1 VNARANEAMRRGS
14 RKTERGERAERKAGG
29 RRCPICGK
37 PTVQEYRPFCS
48 KHCADI
54 DLGRWLDG
62 RYAVP
67 GEPLGAEKD
76 DEDDKKD

>member
-1 VNARANEAMRRGS
+1 MSARQRQVPGKTGKAPARRP
-14 RKTERGERAERKAGG
+14 T
-29 RRCPICGK
+29 CPLCGK
-37 PTVQEYRPFCS
+37 PQSHDYRPFCS

-67 GEPLGAEKD
+67 GEKVAKVEGNDAD
-76 DEDDKKD
+76 DEERQA

>member
-1 VNARANEAMRRGS
+1 MSKCV
-14 RKTERGERAERKAGG
+14 
-29 RRCPICGK
+29 ICGK
-37 PTVQEYRPFCS
+37 PQDEKYRPFCS

-67 GEPLGAEKD
+67 GEQIGAEN
-76 DEDDKKD
+76 EDKEEKN

>member
-1 VNARANEAMRRGS
+1 MNARANAPRPGCG
-14 RKTERGERAERKAGG
+14 KTAKEERAERKKGG
-29 RRCPICGK
+29 GRCPICGK
-37 PTVQEYRPFCS
+37 PTVHQYRPFCS

-67 GEPLGAEKD
+67 GEPVGAEN
-76 DEDDKKD
+76 EDKEKKD